1 MHRIQVQKGSVK
13 LAVDSDSY
21 WGNAMIGMYLG
32 KRKVAL
38 YIHRLTCSSVQ
49 ISCLTGG
56 LLQNTTREYLPESVC
71 LCIRVYVCVCVSVS
85 LSVCLCVHDN
95 SKSNQSRNI
104 KLEYIVGYENI
115 SDQFDNRHG

>member
-1 MHRIQVQKGSVK
+1 
-13 LAVDSDSY
+13 
-21 WGNAMIGMYLG
+21 MIGMYLG
-32 KRKVAL
+32 KRKVAS
-38 YIHRLTCSSVQ
+38 YIGLHVAPSRYRASL
-49 ISCLTGG
+49 GG
-56 LLQNTTREYLPESVC
+56 LLQNTTREYFPESVC
-71 LCIRVYVCVCVSVS
+71 VYVHPCVCVCVCVSVS